1 MQHGLIGILS
11 AITGKSKRI
20 LDAGCILFCFMML
33 FSMAGCGTG
42 KDKIETTIKT
52 GGNSYSVKNLDFCKV
67 SDKESC
73 RLISID
79 SAYNTIAVSVFI
91 YSIPISADTSREIA
105 LLYDMDGT
113 LQSQIDVRDAIGT
126 DKVIVDQAIDT
137 SGNLAVLARAQG
149 EDKVLHN
156 YLYSFDSAGKLAGD
170 PLDLKFVDSF
180 FPRDFVIGTDGNL
193 YFGSNP
199 NVGMLTLGREIF
211 VLDSEGNPFFD
222 VSYERLVGNLYQT
235 GDMIYTDSNK
245 DGTDSG
251 NSAQLLPIDTA
262 NRKLGDSI
270 DISKVTSSG
279 GAVCS
284 GSDGFYLINFDGIY
298 SINLGTQK
306 TNEILLWKDTDT
318 DLTAFEND
326 FPAFMISSDK
336 IFLLS
341 SLPSKTGGTALITVS
356 LLTREG

>member
-1 MQHGLIGILS
+1 MQYGLIRILS
-11 AITGKSKRI
+11 AIAGKSKKI
-20 LDAGCILFCFMML
+20 LDAGCILFCFIML
-33 FSMAGCGTG
+33 FSMTGCGTG
-42 KDKIETTIKT
+42 KDKIKAAIKT
-52 GGNSYSVKNLDFCKV
+52 GGNSYSVKNLDFCKIADNEICTV
-67 SDKESC
+67 E
-73 RLISID
+73 SID
-79 SAYNTIAVSVFI
+79 YGHNTVAVRVWIYNLFS
-91 YSIPISADTSREIA
+91 SSNNREIIV
-105 LLYDMDGT
+105 LYDSEGT
-113 LQSQIDVRDAIGT
+113 LKSQINTRDAIGS
-126 DKVIVDQAIDT
+126 DKACVDLAINT
-137 SGNLAVLARAQG
+137 SGNLVVFARSQG
-149 EDKVLHN
+149 DDNVVHN
-156 YLYSFDSAGKLAGD
+156 YLYSFDSAGKLAGEA
-170 PLDLKFVDSF
+170 LDLNFDESF
-180 FPRDFVIGTDGNL
+180 FPLNFVIGTDDSL
-193 YFGSNP
+193 YFGSYSKF
-199 NVGMLTLGREIF
+199 GMMTLGREIY

-245 DGTDSG
+245 GGTDSG

-262 NRKLGDSI
+262 NRKIGDSI

-306 TNEILLWKDTDT
+306 TKEILLWKDTDT

-341 SLPSKTGGTALITVS
+341 SLPSKTRGTALITVS